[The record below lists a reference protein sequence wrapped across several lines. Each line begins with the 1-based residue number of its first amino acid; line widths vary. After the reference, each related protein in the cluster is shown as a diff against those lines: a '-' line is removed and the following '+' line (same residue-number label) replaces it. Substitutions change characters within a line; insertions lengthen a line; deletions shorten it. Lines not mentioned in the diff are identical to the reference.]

1 MKKNRI
7 PFRLTEYNK
16 GGYTIETKGSEI
28 DKPCKVRIIC
38 TDKKGDDS
46 TLVALID
53 FGDIEGV
60 YTYTTAGHWTCG
72 TGSAL
77 DLMLVKCGFE
87 NGDILVSTYYD
98 QHLIFPYREET
109 HNGAV
114 VSEVSYL
121 IEDNNINY
129 SGESIPVS
137 DSIKNC
143 RLANKKERKMLFG
156 ALYKDNKRWNYE
168 TKKVEDIKSTCSFKP
183 FDKVIGKYNGT
194 WQIDLFNHFD
204 NVNFPNSAYRC
215 MCHNYNQCIKYTDDT
230 EYLVGTREKAPL
242 EYVEYV

>member
-28 DKPCKVRIIC
+28 DKPRKVRIIC
-38 TDKKGDDS
+38 TDKKGGNS

-53 FGDIEGV
+53 FGDTEGV
-60 YTYTTAGHWTCG
+60 YTYTTAGHWTCD

-77 DLMLVKCGFE
+77 DLMLVKYGFE

-183 FDKVIGKYNGT
+183 FDKVLARNSDCSIWSIDFFSNYDSSAKNSYNFVC
-194 WQIDLFNHFD
+194 LEN
-204 NVNFPNSAYRC
+204 
-215 MCHNYNQCIKYTDDT
+215 NYKQCIPYNEETKCLLGKT
-230 EYLVGTREKAPL
+230 ENYEKN
-242 EYVEYV
+242 